1 MPSATQSIESGLS
14 MDKMKSRGGSR
25 LLRSIVGKAL
35 SLGACATLMV
45 AGAVVIAASPAGA
58 ATTATQLAF
67 TTQPPVSATVG
78 VDLATFHVTIEG
90 SDGNPATNDSTDN
103 VTITSSAGCTLGG
116 SGNSV
121 LAVANVATFSG
132 VTITAPGTCTLIAND
147 TTTTGL
153 TAGTSN
159 SVTAYSTAATMLGFS
174 VEPASTATA
183 GAALTFTVQA
193 QNGAGALAATGGQT
207 DAVTITSTCTIAG
220 TTTGTLVGGSYS
232 FTAVTI
238 DGGTSPC
245 KLTATD
251 NTTPS
256 LTAAVSTG
264 ITVAA
269 GTATKV
275 LFTTQPPTTVTASAV
290 LAAVKVSVTDVYGNV
305 ATTSTNATDTITLTP
320 STGCTLGGTTAAA
333 AVAGVA
339 TFSALT
345 VTSDGSC
352 TLTATDS
359 THALTTATSTAV
371 DSQGAQATLVVS
383 SLTGY
388 LGTPLVLATTGGS
401 GTGAVTFTAT
411 VGTALGCVVT
421 GTSLAV
427 TSLGTCLVTATKAA
441 SLTNLAVSSVVTT
454 VTFVVP
460 LPKATHVDG
469 VAVAGQT
476 RTVIIIGSH
485 FSGRPRITS
494 HAGTTAVVTK
504 DNGRLLTAKVKVKA
518 GERAGTYTFT
528 ITFAG
533 GKVTKVKYVQKA

>member
-1 MPSATQSIESGLS
+1 MSPATKSIESGTA
-14 MDKMKSRGGSR
+14 MDKVKSRGGSR
-25 LLRSIVGKAL
+25 MVRSTLAKVL
-35 SLGACATLMV
+35 SVGACSAMLA
-45 AGAVVIAASPAGA
+45 AGAIVIAASPAGA
-58 ATTATQLAF
+58 ATAATQVVF
-67 TTQPPVSATVG
+67 TTQPPSAVTQG
-78 VDLATFHVTIEG
+78 LDLTAFSVTIEG
-90 SDGNPATNDSTDN
+90 SDG
-103 VTITSSAGCTLGG
+103 
-116 SGNSV
+116 
-121 LAVANVATFSG
+121 
-132 VTITAPGTCTLIAND
+132 
-147 TTTTGL
+147 
-153 TAGTSN
+153 
-159 SVTAYSTAATMLGFS
+159 TAA
-174 VEPASTATA
+174 
-183 GAALTFTVQA
+183 
-193 QNGAGALAATGGQT
+193 NN
-207 DAVTITSTCTIAG
+207 D
-220 TTTGTLVGGSYS
+220 
-232 FTAVTI
+232 
-238 DGGTSPC
+238 
-245 KLTATD
+245 
-251 NTTPS
+251 
-256 LTAAVSTG
+256 
-264 ITVAA
+264 
-269 GTATKV
+269 
-275 LFTTQPPTTVTASAV
+275 
-290 LAAVKVSVTDVYGNV
+290 
-305 ATTSTNATDTITLTP
+305 ATDTITLTP
-320 STGCTLGGTTAAA
+320 TGSCTIGGTDAVGATANVATFSAVTITSLGACTLTATDTSNTLTTATSSAITSYTTAATKLGFSVEPPTSAAAGTDLASFTVKVEDGAGNTAANGLTDGFSITSSCTLAGTTSGTLSGGTLPITTLVIDGGTSPCTLTATDSTEALATGVSTGITVTAGAATKLAFSTQPPATVLAAAVLAPFKVSVEDTYGNTETSGTGSTDTVVLTPSTGCTIGGTDTAA

-339 TFSALT
+339 TFSA
-345 VTSDGSC
+345 VTITSNGSC
-352 TLTATDS
+352 TFTATDS
-359 THALTTATSTAV
+359 TRTLTTAVSTAS
-371 DSQGAQATLVVS
+371 DSQGAQAALVVS
-383 SLTGY
+383 SITGY